1 MKYSEVIFTIT
12 KGEDWQKDLL
22 MQELAGLGFDSFE
35 DHDQGF
41 SGFIPTAQFD
51 PHAVYQLL
59 IHQDPGFEVDFE
71 HKEIEV
77 QNWNAVWES
86 NFHPIVIGN
95 QVYVRATFH
104 PSRSEFPY
112 EIIIDPKMAF
122 GTGHHQTTSMM
133 IRLLLAIDVQGKQVL
148 DMGCGTGILA
158 MMASKLGAEFIVAID
173 NDPICQE
180 NTMENALKNGVENI
194 QALCGSQE
202 LIGERRFDLILANI
216 TRNIILDHLP
226 AYVSSLEAGGNLLLS
241 GFYDGA
247 DADLVVEKAGSLGL
261 KLVGKLTDQSWCA
274 IHFVN

>member
-1 MKYSEVIFTIT
+1 MKYSEVIFTIH

-22 MQELAGLGFDSFE
+22 MHELAGLGFDSFE
-35 DHDQGF
+35 DHPTGF
-41 SGFIPTAQFD
+41 SGFIPTDQFD

-71 HKEIEV
+71 HQEIET
-77 QNWNAVWES
+77 QNWNSVWES
-86 NFHPIVIGN
+86 NFHPIVIGED
-95 QVYVRATFH
+95 VYVRATFH
-104 PSRSEFPY
+104 ESRPEFSH

-133 IRLLLAIDVQGKQVL
+133 IRLLLTIDVREKQVL

-158 MMASKLGAEFIVAID
+158 IAASKLGADIILAID

-180 NTMENALKNGVENI
+180 NTLDNALKNQVTNI
-194 QALCGSQE
+194 QAECGSQE
-202 LIGERRFDLILANI
+202 LIGEKKFDVILANI

-226 AYVSSLEAGGNLLLS
+226 TYVSSLQAGGHLLLS
-241 GFYDGA
+241 GFYDGS
-247 DADLVVEKAGSLGL
+247 DAEMVVEKAVSLGL
-261 KLVGKLTDQSWCA
+261 KVVNKLTDQSWCA